1 MASLADY
8 FAANG
13 GGGAA
18 PAPVQ
23 TSFARTA
30 SAPTSAWNSD
40 VTLSSD
46 ARLPTS
52 QKVHWSKRGG
62 HTDGNVLH
70 QSAPG
75 LISPTKGAMT
85 SYADSKSSKKRE
97 EIEKVPPKQKK
108 AHSARN
114 VSNLAMWNENHTG
127 GPAVPIR
134 HQSGSVTRPERNAR
148 RNISSATLINNAS
161 SVQLGGGNFS
171 ESSPQ
176 HNAAAAK
183 RDWLRKAE
191 KQPRGLQ
198 VPLVGTPTDSSYDLV
213 TGKPVERKSPGV
225 TPAERRRQGLA
236 TLNREAADAAD
247 EPAYLQSHAGRK
259 NEYKPQNKHSEV
271 RKWQQANA
279 KMDKSF
285 SRDR

>member
-75 LISPTKGAMT
+75 LISPTKGALT
-85 SYADSKSSKKRE
+85 SYAESKSSKKRE

-108 AHSARN
+108 GYSAR
-114 VSNLAMWNENHTG
+114 
-127 GPAVPIR
+127 
-134 HQSGSVTRPERNAR
+134 
-148 RNISSATLINNAS
+148 
-161 SVQLGGGNFS
+161 
-171 ESSPQ
+171 
-176 HNAAAAK
+176 
-183 RDWLRKAE
+183 
-191 KQPRGLQ
+191 
-198 VPLVGTPTDSSYDLV
+198 
-213 TGKPVERKSPGV
+213 
-225 TPAERRRQGLA
+225 
-236 TLNREAADAAD
+236 
-247 EPAYLQSHAGRK
+247 
-259 NEYKPQNKHSEV
+259 
-271 RKWQQANA
+271 
-279 KMDKSF
+279 
-285 SRDR
+285 